1 AEMSDEIDVER
12 ALAAKK
18 RAEERLAQAHR
29 DDIDFKRAE
38 LALRR
43 ALNRLEVA
51 NFGDQ

>member
-1 AEMSDEIDVER
+1 LSDEIDVDR

-43 ALNRLEVA
+43 AMNRLRVVNPDE
-51 NFGDQ
+51 GE

>member
-1 AEMSDEIDVER
+1 VER

-18 RAEERLAQAHR
+18 RAERRLAEAHR

-43 ALNRLEVA
+43 AMNRLQVA
-51 NFGDQ
+51 GHGEGRR